1 MPLRRS
7 KSLFG
12 TDKLTALSEHGY
24 MDPIS
29 LRKQHLVTDEND
41 DDDEEEGTEPEDQGQ
56 QSQVGVKKYFIDR
69 KKNTHKKTQGD
80 LM

>member
-1 MPLRRS
+1 MKSEPFTIKMPLRRS

-41 DDDEEEGTEPEDQGQ
+41 DNEEEGTEPEDQG
-56 QSQVGVKKYFIDR
+56 
-69 KKNTHKKTQGD
+69 
-80 LM
+80 

>member
-29 LRKQHLVTDEND
+29 LRMQHLVTNEND
-41 DDDEEEGTEPEDQGQ
+41 DDDKEEGTEPEDQG
-56 QSQVGVKKYFIDR
+56 
-69 KKNTHKKTQGD
+69 
-80 LM
+80 